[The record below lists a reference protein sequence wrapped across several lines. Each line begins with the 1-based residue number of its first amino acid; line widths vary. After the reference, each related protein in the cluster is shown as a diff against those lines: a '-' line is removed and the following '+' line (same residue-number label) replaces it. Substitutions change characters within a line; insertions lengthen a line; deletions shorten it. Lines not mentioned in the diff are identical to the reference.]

1 MSILNFVQFNDHS
14 AVVTVDT
21 LSSSGREVS
30 KLLVIPHLGAVIAGR
45 GRYEVFTTL
54 ALRAMVC
61 PTFELAAAQIA
72 RDFDEALLAV
82 PEHDRVLA
90 ASLGISEEALDAR
103 MFGTLRRDEVNAG
116 QQMLLVGPSQAGQL
130 EALHLMSDGPGAPM
144 VTLRHAGVVV
154 GPPNDELTQA
164 APQMLATDSGAL
176 LFALRQFADC
186 PETQRPG
193 YGGRLLV
200 ARLNGGRVALRD
212 LGKLQ
217 RPSAVP
223 KSRRDASASL
233 GAD

>member
-1 MSILNFVQFNDHS
+1 MSILNFVQFDDHS

-21 LSSSGREVS
+21 LSSNGCEVS

-45 GRYEVFTTL
+45 GRYEVFITL

-90 ASLGISEEALDAR
+90 ASLGISDEALDAR

-130 EALHLMSDGPGAPM
+130 EAIHLMSERPGVPM
-144 VTLRHAGVVV
+144 VTLRHAGLVV
-154 GPPNDELTQA
+154 GPLNDELIQA
-164 APQMLATDSGAL
+164 APQMLSTDSGAY
-176 LFALRQFADC
+176 LFALRQFAEC
-186 PETQRPG
+186 PETERPG

-200 ARLNGGRVALRD
+200 ARLNSGAVTVRD
-212 LGKLQ
+212 LGSIS
-217 RPSAVP
+217 SAP
-223 KSRRDASASL
+223 TKPAA
-233 GAD
+233 AA